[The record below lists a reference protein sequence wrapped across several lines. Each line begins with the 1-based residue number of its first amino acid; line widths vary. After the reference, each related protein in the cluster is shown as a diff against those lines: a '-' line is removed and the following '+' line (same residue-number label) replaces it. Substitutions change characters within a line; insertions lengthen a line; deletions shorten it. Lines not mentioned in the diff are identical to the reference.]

1 MTLSPPRMPW
11 LTVAPNGARHGKA
24 QHPALPITQDD
35 IVACALACLAAGAGG
50 IHLHVRD
57 DAGRHVLDP
66 VLFNRAYEAV
76 ERATGGALWVQATS
90 ESFRIFSPAD
100 QIALLDGL
108 RVPAVS
114 VALREVIPDAD
125 HEAAAARALA
135 DVARRGTA
143 IQMFLF
149 NPEEIARLSDL
160 VARGVVPDDNL
171 DVLFA
176 LGHYTIGDTE
186 PEMLVDFLTAWWA
199 SPLAARAEWMVCG
212 FGQTET
218 RALSAAMALGGK
230 VRVGFENSF
239 FMADGS
245 IAPDN
250 AARVAEI
257 AALGRAMGLTAAQA
271 TPHTGAA

>member
-1 MTLSPPRMPW
+1 MTRRMPW
-11 LTVAPNGARHGKA
+11 LTVAPNGARHGTA
-24 QHPALPITQDD
+24 QHPALPVTQDQ
-35 IVACALACLAAGAGG
+35 IVACAVACHAAGAGG

-76 ERATGGALWVQATS
+76 DRATGGDLWVQATS
-90 ESFRIFSPAD
+90 ESFKIFTPED

-114 VALREVIPDAD
+114 VALRELIPDAA
-125 HEAAAARALA
+125 HEIAAARVLA
-135 DVARRGTA
+135 DAVGRGTA
-143 IQMFLF
+143 VQIFMFD
-149 NPEEIARLSDL
+149 PAEIPRLADL
-160 VARGVVPDDNL
+160 IARGVVPGDRL

-186 PEMLVDFLTAWWA
+186 PEMLVAFLTEWWA
-199 SPLAARAEWMVCG
+199 SPLSAEAEWMICG
-212 FGQTET
+212 FGKTET
-218 RALSAAMALGGK
+218 RALAAAMALGGK

-245 IAPDN
+245 IAADN

-257 AALGRAMGLTAAQA
+257 AAIGRAMGLAAAQS
-271 TPHTGAA
+271 PKGAR